1 MNHDNPSLIFK
12 LTTRVRKLRWLH
24 KKQIKKKY
32 EAQLKNDPKNINTV
46 NSGQCVIPTI
56 QVIRL
61 RQCYR
66 KQKKNSQ
73 KLISNQLS
81 VEG

>member
-1 MNHDNPSLIFK
+1 L
-12 LTTRVRKLRWLH
+12 
-24 KKQIKKKY
+24 
-32 EAQLKNDPKNINTV
+32 
-46 NSGQCVIPTI
+46 GQCVKPTI

-81 VEG
+81 VEGWN